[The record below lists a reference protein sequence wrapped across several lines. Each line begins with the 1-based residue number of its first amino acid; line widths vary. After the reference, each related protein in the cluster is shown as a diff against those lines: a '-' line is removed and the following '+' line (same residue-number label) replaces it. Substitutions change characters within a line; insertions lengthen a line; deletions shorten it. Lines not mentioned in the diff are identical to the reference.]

1 MLCWEALPYRR
12 SREGLLDKGGDASFP
27 VRTRHG
33 ILELAL
39 DSVVPECDSL
49 AGGVVDGVIGREPEP
64 QFDKVRTG
72 KSHAVLAGVDSLTVG
87 GSGIVIGRV
96 GVGVLFSA
104 KARVCDDQGV
114 ALAQVGR
121 LGDLDFRSSYG
132 VGLDGD
138 RCRFSSL
145 DIKGNGIPGEF
156 SVILGEFPAEPI
168 VKVVNVFW
176 KVVLEVVRVLYDRIR
191 KENRQ
196 LGGFFG
202 PRGVNGD
209 GRSFCAAHKEHCQG
223 GKHKNL
229 EFHKGSFLVYLD
241 Y

>member
-1 MLCWEALPYRR
+1 M
-12 SREGLLDKGGDASFP
+12 
-27 VRTRHG
+27 
-33 ILELAL
+33 
-39 DSVVPECDSL
+39 PECDSL

-168 VKVVNVFW
+168 IKVVNIF
-176 KVVLEVVRVLYDRIR
+176 
-191 KENRQ
+191 
-196 LGGFFG
+196 
-202 PRGVNGD
+202 RGKKTGYH
-209 GRSFCAAHKEHCQG
+209 RSFCCVRSRYRG
-223 GKHKNL
+223 SVGRRL
-229 EFHKGSFLVYLD
+229 EYFQHDRRG
-241 Y
+241 